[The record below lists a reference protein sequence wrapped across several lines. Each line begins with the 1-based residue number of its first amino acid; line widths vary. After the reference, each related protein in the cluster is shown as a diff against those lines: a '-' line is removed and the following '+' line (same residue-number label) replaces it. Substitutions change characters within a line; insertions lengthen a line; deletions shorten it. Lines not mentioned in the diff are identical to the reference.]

1 VIVRSAP
8 LLETLPSKVPTMK
21 ILLAAGALALTFVL
35 AITAGRPAR
44 PLDDLR
50 WQSGQPYAL
59 APYSTAKVGRPEALT
74 QVALASSTLE
84 RR

>member
-1 VIVRSAP
+1 
-8 LLETLPSKVPTMK
+8 MK
-21 ILLAAGALALTFVL
+21 ILLVAGALTLAVLLT
-35 AITAGRPAR
+35 TTGGQPAQ

-59 APYSTAKVGRPEALT
+59 APYEAAKIGRPEAVIH
-74 QVALASSTLE
+74 QVAIASSTWE

>member
-1 VIVRSAP
+1 
-8 LLETLPSKVPTMK
+8 MK
-21 ILLAAGALALTFVL
+21 ILLAAGALALVFVL

-59 APYSTAKVGRPEALT
+59 APIRPPRSD
-74 QVALASSTLE
+74 VP
-84 RR
+84 RP

>member
-1 VIVRSAP
+1 
-8 LLETLPSKVPTMK
+8 MK
-21 ILLAAGALALTFVL
+21 ILLAAGALALAFLL
-35 AITAGRPAR
+35 AISPAGRPAR

-59 APYSTAKVGRPEALT
+59 APYSAAKIGRPDALT
-74 QVALASSTLE
+74 QVAIASSTLQ